1 MVAVATTRG
10 SDDRG
15 LQTGGSNTC
24 SEEAEALSTVADG
37 TQSPQPAFPRWPGE
51 GPLSQMVLKGG
62 VGVLTTP

>member
-24 SEEAEALSTVADG
+24 SEEAEALSTGADW
-37 TQSPQPAFPRWPGE
+37 TQSPQPAFHRWPGE
-51 GPLSQMVLKGG
+51 GPPSQMVQKGG
-62 VGVLTTP
+62 VGVFTTP